1 MRTKSL
7 AILFGVFLT
16 LGLVGSA
23 GALELLTNGGFETGN
38 LTGWAASNTA
48 VLGSHL
54 GVNPNEG
61 SFMAVL
67 GPLFGLGN
75 ASLSQGFNAGGL
87 PGTVSFDYNL
97 QSKDILPG
105 FDFGTDRLRVSIDG
119 TTLVNVA
126 LNDVF
131 GGGTTILGWQTFSQF
146 FAAIPAGPLTISFD
160 MTNLILSGG
169 NPDLFSAY
177 VDDVSVSVPEPSA
190 LLLLGSGLAGLGF
203 LRRSRKQPA
212 TLGARA

>member
-97 QSKDILPG
+97 QSLDINPFG
-105 FDFGTDRLRVSIDG
+105 DAGTDSLKVSIDG
-119 TTLVNVA
+119 LTLLTVF
-126 LNDVF
+126 LNDAF
-131 GGGTTILGWQTFSQF
+131 GGGTRIQGWQTFSQF
-146 FAAIPAGPLTISFD
+146 FPAIPAGPLTISFD
-160 MTNLILSGG
+160 VSNLG
-169 NPDLFSAY
+169 DLGQLFTAY
-177 VDDVSVSVPEPSA
+177 VDDVSIDAVVPEPSA